1 MSIWFPNFVLLR
13 YVWTSSQLCIFIRKN
28 QNGCFW
34 KSGTP
39 TLMMITFPVNLTTN
53 SKHVSHY
60 KSRLFPKHFK
70 HMNISLGQ
78 MTLYTHYPYSWHPA
92 EQKKHIQH
100 PYPHSID
107 LYERWVMDILRGCPQ
122 KGLIYVYISTHSISV
137 LINIIYTHHRIYLYP
152 HSKWPIL
159 RIHGT
164 LKSIVL
170 SALSLQHS
178 VLS

>member
-1 MSIWFPNFVLLR
+1 MSVWFPNFVLLR

-39 TLMMITFPVNLTTN
+39 TLMMITFPVKLTTK

-92 EQKKHIQH
+92 EQKNTSNIHIPIVKICMSDELWIFCGDVH
-100 PYPHSID
+100 KKV
-107 LYERWVMDILRGCPQ
+107 W
-122 KGLIYVYISTHSISV
+122 YISTHSISL

-152 HSKWPIL
+152 YSKWPIL

-170 SALSLQHS
+170 SALSLPHS